1 MTTGKTIALTIQI
14 FVGPQALG
22 CNYIYKLGA
31 ITPLLKYLSN
41 GSLILLKVRITVLPW
56 SAKPPDLPH
65 CCLTPTFLIL
75 SDLPTGPACWLF
87 PLARCFSVAPASLLL
102 LKHTKHTA
110 ASVPLH
116 LPFPLLGSL
125 SCPYI
130 YTICFQ
136 VLAQTSA
143 RPFLTTLSHT
153 ETTLPLH
160 MPPSFLSYF
169 YSMYYHLVYY
179 IQFTYFAYCLSP
191 HNKT

>member
-130 YTICFQ
+130 YTTLLSSLGSNVSKAFPDHSISYRNNSPTPH
-136 VLAQTSA
+136 A
-143 RPFLTTLSHT
+143 PFL
-153 ETTLPLH
+153 
-160 MPPSFLSYF
+160 SFLF
-169 YSMYYHLVYY
+169 L
-179 IQFTYFAYCLSP
+179 
-191 HNKT
+191 